1 MAAEEGLRAPS
12 KLRRICVFCGSS
24 RGAQPTYAAE
34 AVELGREMARR
45 GIGLVYG
52 GGNVGLMGVVSGAV
66 HEAGGQVL
74 GIIPTALMPVEVG
87 AMEPLQHH
95 SSPYGGGACMPPNI
109 LRRARSAYTP
119 SPASLLL
126 SGRQQIS
133 GQAVGEVRAVANMH
147 DRKAQMAAEADAF
160 IALPGTPLPPPL
172 PQAGAPQEPPA
183 VNTGA

>member
-1 MAAEEGLRAPS
+1 MAAGEGLRPS
-12 KLRRICVFCGSS
+12 KLQRICVFCGSS

-52 GGNVGLMGVVSGAV
+52 GGNVGLMGVVAGAV
-66 HEAGGQVL
+66 HEAGG
-74 GIIPTALMPVEVG
+74 
-87 AMEPLQHH
+87 
-95 SSPYGGGACMPPNI
+95 
-109 LRRARSAYTP
+109 
-119 SPASLLL
+119 
-126 SGRQQIS
+126 QIS

-172 PQAGAPQEPPA
+172 PQAGGFGTMEELLEAITWKQLGIHDKPVSA
-183 VNTGA
+183 LSMATSSALSSTLRLT